1 MLSKHT
7 MCLHTAIVHIVCVC
21 GGGGR
26 ANFLIEAL
34 HRYTEVLRADG
45 ALANC
50 VFVCVC
56 VLNGTSCINT

>member
-21 GGGGR
+21 GGGGGRR

-45 ALANC
+45 ALVNC

-56 VLNGTSCINT
+56 

>member
-1 MLSKHT
+1 MSAHSYSAH
-7 MCLHTAIVHIVCVC
+7 CVCVWGGG

-56 VLNGTSCINT
+56 